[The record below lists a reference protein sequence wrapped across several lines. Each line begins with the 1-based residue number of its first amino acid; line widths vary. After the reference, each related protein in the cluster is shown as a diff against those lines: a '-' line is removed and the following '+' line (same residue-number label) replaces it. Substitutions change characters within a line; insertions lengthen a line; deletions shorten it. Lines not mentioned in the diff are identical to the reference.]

1 MANRSSESD
10 IRMREEAAFD
20 LQEQVVE
27 LRKDLASSQFEAE
40 QARAECIVLAERLS
54 ASEQKLEKLVDS
66 HQQNQDSLQDRVWR
80 TAELEK
86 HAKDLISELG
96 ERMTEIADL
105 TTRLA
110 SADQRSRLAE
120 TKLKASAVQMLE
132 LRRMLQYADLE
143 YGCVLSASK
152 EQQSELEHS
161 NTELRS
167 VRSLN
172 ASLQERLAAALT
184 AKSEELLDSQDK
196 APDMQDRIAVLE
208 LTVTDTEDAL
218 RASEKRL
225 AASQSESASMTEQLS
240 AAVAARESLA
250 LQVKSFGLPA
260 NQLVCQLQ
268 DKIQELEGRVDRR
281 DQTLLNVAREKEKL
295 ETNLALAQ
303 DTLDDL
309 EVQLAAEQQRLAS
322 ALDNAKANEAQLA
335 EAAANCMQLESAL
348 PSERAVSS
356 SRKAQLAINQDEICA
371 LVAELFRGGS
381 AIRKYRSAFDRLR
394 QRFDQTDIARQ
405 GQAEARSAVEAKL
418 KEQSQ
423 LLLSAQ
429 MLLDKQIDEARQD
442 AEATLTKLAEI
453 GRQKQLLEQ
462 DLLISGEEIARLT
475 AALEASE
482 ARLSKGTAEAEE
494 RERAARQQSREAQD
508 AMQGLMQGL
517 ASAEAEQSHREEE
530 VKLLSAQLVD
540 LRSRDVQLV
549 AEAEASQ
556 EAYVAL
562 QAEHAT
568 LVTLLQEARQAQQV
582 EVSQELETATGE
594 LVALQSKYAAMAAD
608 LADQQAGHAKEIET
622 ATSDARDVLLAMKT
636 ASADKDSQLSEL
648 TTQSIELRG
657 KINQLRSALSAAET
671 EQQRALQTDA
681 KQRETILKLEAALAV
696 ARGQLAGVT
705 ESVDELRQRR
715 DASEAELSI
724 ALSQCS
730 TLQAAVA
737 VA

>member
-1 MANRSSESD
+1 M
-10 IRMREEAAFD
+10 
-20 LQEQVVE
+20 
-27 LRKDLASSQFEAE
+27 
-40 QARAECIVLAERLS
+40 
-54 ASEQKLEKLVDS
+54 
-66 HQQNQDSLQDRVWR
+66 WR

-724 ALSQCS
+724 AVAQCS